1 MKKIKII
8 AHIKEN
14 YPEAQI
20 LLADGFENAFLGI
33 GQQFNTF
40 FSVYDKNKCIKIL
53 TKNMSYEEAIEYFEY
68 NVLGA
73 YVGENTPIFID
84 NFDSY

>member
-1 MKKIKII
+1 MNKIKII
-8 AHIKEN
+8 THIKEN
-14 YPEAQI
+14 YPDAHI

>member
-8 AHIKEN
+8 AHIEEN
-14 YPEAQI
+14 YPDAHI

-40 FSVYDKNKCIKIL
+40 FSVYDKKKCIKIL
-53 TKNMSYEEAIEYFEY
+53 TKDMSYEEATEYFEY

-84 NFDSY
+84 SYC

>member
-8 AHIKEN
+8 THIKEN
-14 YPEAQI
+14 YTDAHI

>member
-1 MKKIKII
+1 MNKTKII
-8 AHIKEN
+8 THIKKN
-14 YPEAQI
+14 YPNEKI

-40 FSVYDKNKCIKIL
+40 FSVYGKNKCIKIL
-53 TKNMSYEEAIEYFEY
+53 SKNMNYEEAIEYFEY

-84 NFDSY
+84 NFDNY